1 MTIEIDSLRLRLE
14 NIQRKCAKLLE
25 KEHSYYSCDFANYLA
40 DFVANYLA
48 KIGELF
54 GIIDTRS
61 IK

>member
-1 MTIEIDSLRLRLE
+1 MPQEPYVWADLR
-14 NIQRKCAKLLE
+14 
-25 KEHSYYSCDFANYLA
+25 CDFANYLA